1 MARSRLAFSATSG
14 YNRDTA
20 NRSGGLSPLPK
31 RGTQPKAV
39 KPMSEEFGGDFIT
52 LTDEEG
58 NELELEYCTTVEHN
72 GTVYMAFLTVTE
84 GDEDTSEEA
93 ADEDGGLVILK
104 VEQVDGEDLLVTLED
119 EEELDAV
126 YQQVMEDLFA
136 EDEDGE

>member
-1 MARSRLAFSATSG
+1 
-14 YNRDTA
+14 
-20 NRSGGLSPLPK
+20 
-31 RGTQPKAV
+31 
-39 KPMSEEFGGDFIT
+39 MSEEFGGDFIT

-58 NELELEYCTTVEHN
+58 NEFELEYCTTVEHN

-93 ADEDGGLVILK
+93 VDEDGGLVILK

>member
-58 NELELEYCTTVEHN
+58 NEFELEYCTT
-72 GTVYMAFLTVTE
+72 
-84 GDEDTSEEA
+84 
-93 ADEDGGLVILK
+93 
-104 VEQVDGEDLLVTLED
+104 VDGEDLLVTLED